1 MQTLLGKFVMLKSQN
16 KFPVRDVGRREAI
29 MAKISIVG
37 NIFQKREDKEQGS
50 PAISV
55 SYTEKGTAIAKFT
68 VQENRKFGKTNESKY
83 DYWAVSVM
91 GNSAEFVEKHFSSG
105 SPIVL
110 FGEIYHSK
118 GKDGKNYDNVVI
130 SDVDFG
136 PKDFSEVNQQ
146 PIGNATVQPAPTQVQ
161 QTPPQAAPQQAPVQN
176 QVAQAPQQQ
185 PIQNPPVQQPVYQQ
199 APTGDPGFEPPL
211 GVNGF

>member
-1 MQTLLGKFVMLKSQN
+1 MKYIKDLHEGEKVSGIYMVKS
-16 KFPVRDVGRREAI
+16 R
-29 MAKISIVG
+29 
-37 NIFQKREDKEQGS
+37 
-50 PAISV
+50 V
-55 SYTEKGTAIAKFT
+55 SAMTK
-68 VQENRKFGKTNESKY
+68 N
-83 DYWAVSVM
+83 
-91 GNSAEFVEKHFSSG
+91 
-105 SPIVL
+105 
-110 FGEIYHSK
+110 
-118 GKDGKNYDNVVI
+118 GKNYDNVVI

-161 QTPPQAAPQQAPVQN
+161 QTPPQAAPQQPPVQN
-176 QVAQAPQQQ
+176 QVAQAPQQH